1 MSKKKYLIVIGGPT
15 ASGKTAFAV
24 QVAQHFRTEILSCDS
39 RQFYQEMNI
48 GTAKPTVEEMHGI
61 PHHFIGHR
69 SVSALYSVGD
79 FEKEALALLEKLYQ
93 THDVVVTVGGSGLYI
108 KALCEGLDAFPD
120 VPETIRQKV
129 RELYQKEGLE
139 GLQNA
144 VQATD
149 PIYFEQ
155 VDRQNPH
162 RLIRA
167 LEVFQATGQPFS
179 SFRKKETTTRF
190 FTPIYIEMDLPRA
203 VLYERINQR
212 VDMMLKNGLL
222 EEAKKLLPQRH
233 LPALQ
238 TVGYTELFDYM
249 EGKISLEEAIE
260 KMKQNSRNYA
270 KRQLTWWRR
279 DGFWQKFAPD
289 QVKAAIEWIEKEI
302 KETES
307 GIGRHPDM
315 EFKSGDLN

>member
-1 MSKKKYLIVIGGPT
+1 MSKQKYLIVIGGPT

-48 GTAKPTVEEMHGI
+48 GTAKPTAAEMQGI

-79 FEKEALALLEKLYQ
+79 FEKEALALLGKLYQ
-93 THDVVVTVGGSGLYI
+93 THDIVIAVGGSGLYI
-108 KALCEGLDAFPD
+108 KALCEGLDVFPD
-120 VPETIRQKV
+120 VPEAVRQEV

-144 VQATD
+144 VQVAD
-149 PIYFEQ
+149 PVYFEQ

-179 SFRKKETTTRF
+179 SFRKREAITRF
-190 FTPIYIEMDLPRA
+190 FTPIYMEMDSPRA
-203 VLYERINQR
+203 VLYERIDQR
-212 VDMMLKNGLL
+212 VDAMLANGLL
-222 EEAKKLLPQRH
+222 EEVQELLPQRH
-233 LPALQ
+233 LSALH
-238 TVGYTELFDYM
+238 TVGYIELFDYLK
-249 EGKISLEEAIE
+249 GTVSLEGAIE
-260 KMKQNSRNYA
+260 KIKQNSRNYA

-279 DGFWQKFAPD
+279 DDFWQKFAPD
-289 QVKAAIEWIEKEI
+289 QVEEAIEWIEKQLVPNL
-302 KETES
+302 K
-307 GIGRHPDM
+307 
-315 EFKSGDLN
+315 